1 MMTVRGTTE
10 DYNRWGRFFG
20 NASDWSWEGLMPYF
34 QKALNFAPP
43 GVEVTESANIT
54 YDTEFWGNT
63 SGVYAG
69 WPSYQYPGTPVLFNA
84 YKEVPGIE
92 FPSDSGAGKT
102 GVYWFPTFMDPNNV
116 TRSYSKTGH
125 YENLNRSNYHLI
137 TGSKVNRIV
146 LNGTTATGVTFV
158 EASTRSRSTNSTG
171 GAKMVR
177 ANKEVILAAGA
188 IHSPQILQLSGIGP
202 KALLGQANITTVV
215 DLPGVGQNFQDHPM
229 LSVAISC
236 KCSPLRSI
244 VRCFRALTC
253 LSIDRNFS
261 VRPSAV
267 DLVSNATFRAW
278 AAEVWAANKTG
289 PNSIAAGNAA
299 AWLPFPVISSR
310 YEEIAANLSVQ
321 DHAAQLAPETDST
334 VVAGYKAQMQSYAAA
349 LRSNRTAFYGSV
361 IVPGRGSGNLIDLH
375 PLSRG
380 TVNIDVTDPE
390 GKEPVVDY
398 RALSNPL
405 DTAVLVDLIRFARR
419 YYFNNTV
426 NAQFEPQ
433 ETRPGDSVTSES
445 DLAGYVASTL
455 SPSEFHP
462 VGTCAMMPRELGG
475 VVDEK
480 LKVYGVSQ
488 LRVVDGSMMP
498 TLPGANTCQ
507 TVYAVAEKVSRLPDS
522 ECWVLICY

>member
-1 MMTVRGTTE
+1 M
-10 DYNRWGRFFG
+10 
-20 NASDWSWEGLMPYF
+20 
-34 QKALNFAPP
+34 
-43 GVEVTESANIT
+43 
-54 YDTEFWGNT
+54 
-63 SGVYAG
+63 
-69 WPSYQYPGTPVLFNA
+69 
-84 YKEVPGIE
+84 
-92 FPSDSGAGKT
+92 
-102 GVYWFPTFMDPNNV
+102 
-116 TRSYSKTGH
+116 
-125 YENLNRSNYHLI
+125 
-137 TGSKVNRIV
+137 
-146 LNGTTATGVTFV
+146 
-158 EASTRSRSTNSTG
+158 
-171 GAKMVR
+171 
-177 ANKEVILAAGA
+177 
-188 IHSPQILQLSGIGP
+188 
-202 KALLGQANITTVV
+202 
-215 DLPGVGQNFQDHPM
+215 
-229 LSVAISC
+229 
-236 KCSPLRSI
+236 
-244 VRCFRALTC
+244 
-253 LSIDRNFS
+253 
-261 VRPSAV
+261 
-267 DLVSNATFRAW
+267 W
-278 AAEVWAANKTG
+278 AENKTG

-321 DHAAQLAPETDST
+321 DHAAQLAPETDRT

-349 LRSNRTAFYGSV
+349 LRSNKTAFYGSV

-405 DTAVLVDLIRFARR
+405 DTAILVDLIRFARR

-480 LKVYGVSQ
+480 LKVYGVSG

-507 TVYAVAEKVSRLPDS
+507 TVYAVAEKVSGFSGS
-522 ECWVLICY
+522 ECWVLIFY